1 MYLAP
6 KNCFLRHFW
15 ELQKIK
21 LDFSATFLQF
31 HTVYYIKYYKR
42 QLEESSLKIP
52 FSYLQFRK
60 KPEKAILWSQI
71 HFWRKNKIFLNVA
84 RFACKHF
91 WAYSK
96 LVWTPCMTIMIFW
109 SFPKKALIWCFEI
122 NKYLQLSLTKIIP
135 KLSSTFFLFSTFQPS
150 EPLMILLFLRSK
162 NSFKKVTFLFPFLL
176 GKQACSGKD
185 HSKVISPTT
194 NV

>member
-84 RFACKHF
+84 RFACKHL

-96 LVWTPCMTIMIFW
+96 LVWIPSMRW
-109 SFPKKALIWCFEI
+109 SRKILVVGRKSKRYVVIRHILYKRASREFFISIKSHQEI
-122 NKYLQLSLTKIIP
+122 NI
-135 KLSSTFFLFSTFQPS
+135 
-150 EPLMILLFLRSK
+150 
-162 NSFKKVTFLFPFLL
+162 
-176 GKQACSGKD
+176 C
-185 HSKVISPTT
+185 
-194 NV
+194 

>member
-1 MYLAP
+1 MEQS
-6 KNCFLRHFW
+6 CW
-15 ELQKIK
+15 
-21 LDFSATFLQF
+21 
-31 HTVYYIKYYKR
+31 
-42 QLEESSLKIP
+42 KIP
-52 FSYLQFRK
+52 FSILQLTNK
-60 KPEKAILWSQI
+60 AEKANFWS
-71 HFWRKNKIFLNVA
+71 KIRFFRNVA
-84 RFACKHF
+84 RFSRKLLSIRTLLLT
-91 WAYSK
+91 YSK
-96 LVWTPCMTIMIFW
+96 LVGTPCMIFW
-109 SFPKKALIWCFEI
+109 SFPKKVLIWCFEI

>member
-1 MYLAP
+1 ME
-6 KNCFLRHFW
+6 KSCFKFH
-15 ELQKIK
+15 IH
-21 LDFSATFLQF
+21 FLQF
-31 HTVYYIKYYKR
+31 T
-42 QLEESSLKIP
+42 
-52 FSYLQFRK
+52 K
-60 KPEKAILWSQI
+60 KAEKAIFWSGI
-71 HFWRKNKIFLNVA
+71 HIFFKKRCSL
-84 RFACKHF
+84 RSPTFLSFKTGLLT
-91 WAYSK
+91 YSK
-96 LVWTPCMTIMIFW
+96 LVGTPGMIFW
-109 SFPKKALIWCFEI
+109 SFPKKVLIWCFEI